1 MAVFHGCSHP
11 PNTFVTCNLN
21 FLPKIWSKFVVHS
34 PDPFKD
40 ALKRPIT
47 NISPSIR
54 TPHHDGLLP
63 SPQPCA
69 LAHNNP
75 PLPSMLTQ
83 CSIKNLREQH
93 LFQNNGWTKL
103 EAVQLA
109 DKLEAKQAMAKADR
123 ECWKKLEKQF
133 KQIHGL
139 FSFDLYDDNQEQ
151 ARRDTCIRERCNIDI
166 S

>member
-1 MAVFHGCSHP
+1 M
-11 PNTFVTCNLN
+11 
-21 FLPKIWSKFVVHS
+21 
-34 PDPFKD
+34 
-40 ALKRPIT
+40 
-47 NISPSIR
+47 
-54 TPHHDGLLP
+54 
-63 SPQPCA
+63 
-69 LAHNNP
+69 
-75 PLPSMLTQ
+75 
-83 CSIKNLREQH
+83 
-93 LFQNNGWTKL
+93 